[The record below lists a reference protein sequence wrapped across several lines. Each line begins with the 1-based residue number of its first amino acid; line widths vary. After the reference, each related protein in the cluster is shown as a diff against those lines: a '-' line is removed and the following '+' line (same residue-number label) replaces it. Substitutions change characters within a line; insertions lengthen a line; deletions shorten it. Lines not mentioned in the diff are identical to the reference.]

1 MDVIIDTS
9 SQSLNIQIDL
19 ENLKRNNHVSVNVM
33 KFCSWKVQSYDATW
47 KTLLYLLRAF
57 KHTHLCIFKVSVDSS
72 WTALG
77 CILLDSF

>member
-33 KFCSWKVQSYDATW
+33 KFCSWKVQSYDAT
-47 KTLLYLLRAF
+47 
-57 KHTHLCIFKVSVDSS
+57 
-72 WTALG
+72 
-77 CILLDSF
+77 